1 MASAKAARSFANA
14 TRSSGRFDRQVLLAA
29 GLVLTDLS
37 TQDWQF
43 RVNRGRVEVRPPVQM
58 RGDRATE
65 KAHIRRLELVK
76 RNAQL
81 KNPSVQKFLQSM
93 ERTRMFNGRFVSIFS
108 LLRDGREL
116 AESLRVARAERDDKL
131 REALASAVDP
141 YLEFVSSEEATCP
154 LTGLKL
160 MDIWR
165 YFRHT
170 WSNQY
175 ASVPGR
181 SMMFLVRDRAVPLCP
196 IIGIGALS
204 SPVMQIRERDT
215 WIGWHPDTFLPRIEE
230 NPTDVFA
237 RWLVDLIDTGIGELF
252 VDDLL
257 EDGVLNVRNIV
268 DPDDMAIDRLFKE
281 SEQQRRLHHR
291 YVRSRDHKKAR
302 KGLPETEYWGARART
317 HLFRSKRALA
327 LALT

>member
-1 MASAKAARSFANA
+1 MAHGVVSLSAIF
-14 TRSSGRFDRQVLLAA
+14 RQLWEAKRTPA
-29 GLVLTDLS
+29 S
-37 TQDWQF
+37 
-43 RVNRGRVEVRPPVQM
+43 RP
-58 RGDRATE
+58 RGDLYLFHAPGVTSTE
-65 KAHIRRLELVK
+65 GK
-76 RNAQL
+76 
-81 KNPSVQKFLQSM
+81 SVTPTS
-93 ERTRMFNGRFVSIFS
+93 EC
-108 LLRDGREL
+108 
-116 AESLRVARAERDDKL
+116 
-131 REALASAVDP
+131 
-141 YLEFVSSEEATCP
+141 SSC
-154 LTGLKL
+154 
-160 MDIWR
+160 
-165 YFRHT
+165 
-170 WSNQY
+170 QY
-175 ASVPGR
+175 ASVPWAQHDVSRPRPSSSFVSGYWDRR
-181 SMMFLVRDRAVPLCP
+181 SQQP
-196 IIGIGALS
+196 GE
-204 SPVMQIRERDT
+204 MQIRERDT